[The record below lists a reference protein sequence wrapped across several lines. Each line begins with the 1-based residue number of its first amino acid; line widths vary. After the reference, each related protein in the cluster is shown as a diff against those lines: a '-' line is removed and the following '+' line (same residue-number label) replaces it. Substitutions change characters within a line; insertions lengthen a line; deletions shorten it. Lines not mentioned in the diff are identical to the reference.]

1 MVLKKY
7 FTKLKKPKISFSAI
21 SQIFFVLKETGKLAW
36 ATRPELVIGT
46 LVMGSLLGLITLP
59 SLYLNRTILDTAIK
73 SVGSPNPNGAIIT
86 VGSLV
91 IIRVFLEILRSI
103 LSRVSNFFRRVLT
116 RASNAYVER
125 LIDKQISSLD
135 IATIEDPAFKDR
147 FDRIERRGNESLWNL
162 MGEITQMP
170 QNILGIFSALFPIFF
185 FSPFLVIVIILL
197 AIPNFFVNSK
207 LVKEDYEIDKSISGK
222 RRVWGWLNY
231 LLSKPRNY
239 MEPRLL
245 GNAGYMLD
253 RLKNVQD
260 EILGLREKHHA
271 RQVTIGL
278 TSNIPSWLFDAI
290 FSAWLFAQAI
300 LTRITIGTAQ
310 MLYSASSNFQNYLG
324 SLLSSLVNVY
334 ESYLYVS
341 DLIWLLN
348 LKPQNATGSEEPAK
362 KFTKG
367 IEFKNVWFR
376 YPKTVRWIL
385 KDASFVINA
394 KENIAIVGENGAG
407 KTTLIKILCKF
418 YEPTKGEVLVN
429 GKNIKDYDNR
439 SYWKTLSALFQD
451 FERYPFS
458 ARESIGYSDV
468 SRIDKQSEI
477 IDAAKKTGI
486 HDFITELPKGYDNP
500 LDNEFEG
507 GVDPSGG
514 QWQRIALARTLFR
527 KTAEVII
534 LDEPTSN
541 VDPKAEEEIFE
552 KVIELA
558 KDKILVLISHRF
570 STVRRADKIIL
581 IENGKL
587 TEEGTHEQLMK
598 KNKSYAKL
606 FNLQAKGYQ

>member
-1 MVLKKY
+1 MFKKY
-7 FTKLKKPKISFSAI
+7 LPRFKKPPFSFAALG
-21 SQIFFVLKETGKLAW
+21 QVAFVLKETGKLAW
-36 ATRPELVIGT
+36 ATRPELVVGT

-59 SLYLNRTILDTAIK
+59 SLYLNRAIIDTAIK
-73 SVGSPNPNGAIIT
+73 SVGAPNPQVAIIT
-86 VGSLV
+86 ITTLVVTRVG
-91 IIRVFLEILRSI
+91 LEILRSV

-116 RASNAYVER
+116 RASNAHIER

-135 IATIEDPAFKDR
+135 IATIEDPTFKDR
-147 FDRIERRGNESLWNL
+147 FDRIEKRGNESLWNL

-185 FSPFLVIVIILL
+185 FSPLLVILIILL
-197 AIPNFFVNSK
+197 AIPNFIVDSK

-231 LLSKPRNY
+231 LLTKPRNY

-245 GNAGYMLD
+245 GNSGYMLN
-253 RLKNVQD
+253 RLKIVQD
-260 EILGLREKHHA
+260 EILGLREHHHA
-271 RQVTIGL
+271 RQVKIGL
-278 TSNIPSWLFDAI
+278 TSNIPSWLFDGT

-300 LTRITIGTAQ
+300 LAKITIGTAQ
-310 MLYSASSNFQNYLG
+310 MLYNASNNFQNYLG

-334 ESYLYVS
+334 ESYFYVS

-348 LKPQNATGSEEPAK
+348 LKPQSSSGTVTPSK
-362 KFTKG
+362 TFRKG

-385 KDASFVINA
+385 KDISFTIDA
-394 KENIAIVGENGAG
+394 KENVAIVGENGAG
-407 KTTLIKILCKF
+407 KTTLIKLLCKF
-418 YEPTKGEVLVN
+418 YEPTKGEIFVD
-429 GKNIKDYDNR
+429 GKNITEYTNE
-439 SYWKTLSALFQD
+439 SYWHRLSALFQD

-458 ARESIGYSDV
+458 ARESIGFSDV
-468 SRIDKQSEI
+468 SRIDRQPEI
-477 IDAAKKTGI
+477 IEAAKKTGI
-486 HDFITELPKGYDNP
+486 HNFISELPNGYENP

-527 KTAEVII
+527 KSAEIII

-552 KVIELA
+552 KIIELA
-558 KDKILVLISHRF
+558 KEKILVLISHRF

-598 KNKSYAKL
+598 NNKSYAKL
-606 FNLQAKGYQ
+606 FRLQAKGYQ

>member
-1 MVLKKY
+1 MLKKY
-7 FTKLKKPKISFSAI
+7 LSKLKKPKVSFSALR
-21 SQIFFVLKETGKLAW
+21 QVAFVLKETGKLAW

-46 LVMGSLLGLITLP
+46 FVMGSLLGLITLP
-59 SLYLNRTILDTAIK
+59 SLYLNRAIIDTAIK
-73 SVGSPNPNGAIIT
+73 SVGQPNPESAIIN
-86 VGSLV
+86 VGTLV
-91 IIRVFLEILRSI
+91 VIRVLLEVLRSV

-125 LIDKQISSLD
+125 LIDKQINALD
-135 IATIEDPAFKDR
+135 IATIEDPNFKDR
-147 FDRIERRGNESLWNL
+147 FDRIEKRGNESLWNL

-170 QNILGIFSALFPIFF
+170 QNVLGIFSSLFPIFF
-185 FSPFLVIVIILL
+185 FSPILVIVIIFL
-197 AIPNFFVNSK
+197 AIPNFLVDSK

-231 LLSKPRNY
+231 LLAKPRNY

-245 GNAGYMLD
+245 GNSGYMLE
-253 RLKNVQD
+253 RLKNIQD
-260 EILGLREKHHA
+260 EVLGLREKHHA
-271 RQVTIGL
+271 RQVKIGL
-278 TSNIPSWLFDAI
+278 TSNIPSWIFDAS

-300 LTRITIGTAQ
+300 LAKISIGTAQ
-310 MLYSASSNFQNYLG
+310 MLYNASSNFQNYLG

-334 ESYLYVS
+334 ESYLYIS

-348 LKPQNATGSEEPAK
+348 LETQTPSGTEIPQK

-367 IEFKNVWFR
+367 IEFRNVWFR

-385 KDASFVINA
+385 KDISFTINHR
-394 KENIAIVGENGAG
+394 ENIAIVGENGAG
-407 KTTLIKILCKF
+407 KTTLIKLLCKF
-418 YEPTKGEVLVN
+418 YEPTKGDIFVN
-429 GKNIKDYDNR
+429 GKNIKDYDNKA
-439 SYWKTLSALFQD
+439 YWNSLSALFQD

-458 ARESIGYSDV
+458 AKESIAYSDV
-468 SRIDKQSEI
+468 SRIEKQSEI

-486 HDFITELPKGYDNP
+486 HEFINQLPKGYENP

-527 KTAEVII
+527 RNAEVII

-558 KDKILVLISHRF
+558 KEKILILISHRF

-581 IENGKL
+581 FENGKMA
-587 TEEGTHEQLMK
+587 EEGTHETLMK